1 MANEPE
7 AKRAKFPDEQESPS
21 IEREAK
27 EVTLTKIHSILGD
40 EFTKPTPLVE
50 VYIGSV
56 TDNRHLSELVPALSR
71 ILPIGDLQHLKRVNR
86 DGTIMLAPVDKLLE
100 QLPAVQGQDE
110 QQEGTIES
118 RLAQFLRSE
127 GLDSA
132 VVDGLCKKLKVV
144 SVPAMQP
151 LLRWQYETANQL
163 WPCKF
168 HPNRHTEA
176 LYTDTLFGGQEVSG
190 HRRLMDICLQLA
202 ANFDNRPFGVC
213 VNPQLGARIAA
224 IASGRSE
231 QHPIWHCPMV
241 LIDMVAVS
249 QNGGIWHRKPDA
261 ERGCKDYNA
270 LRDDGFHY
278 GGIDTQAERFIR
290 ERYGNAVCLGA
301 EPIRTGTLQRPESL
315 DGGGVSVP
323 VDNLAKYG
331 PYLCTGYDVYL
342 THEPCIMCAM
352 ALVHSRVRRV
362 FYHHPTPRGALG
374 TLTKLHTVK
383 DLNHHY
389 EVFRIA

>member
-1 MANEPE
+1 MSNEPPE
-7 AKRAKFPDEQESPS
+7 AKRTKLSEEQQEPI
-21 IEREAK
+21 IERN
-27 EVTLTKIHSILGD
+27 EVTLARIQSILGD

-50 VYIGSV
+50 VYVGSV
-56 TDNRHLSELVPALSR
+56 IENRQLSQLVPALSR

-86 DGTIMLAPVDKLLE
+86 DGTIILAPVDKLLQ
-100 QLPAVQGQDE
+100 QLATLSEKDDQADSSVEVGL
-110 QQEGTIES
+110 S
-118 RLAQFLRSE
+118 KFLRSE
-127 GLDSA
+127 GLEPA
-132 VVDGLCKKLKVV
+132 VIDGLCEKLKIV

-151 LLRWQYETANQL
+151 LLRWQYEKANRL

-168 HPNRHTEA
+168 HPNRHNEA
-176 LYTDTLFGGQEVSG
+176 LYTDTLFGPQEATI
-190 HRRLMDICLQLA
+190 HRRLMEICLQLSKQ
-202 ANFDNRPFGVC
+202 FEDRPFGVC

-224 IASGRSE
+224 IGAGRSD

-249 QNGGIWHRKPDA
+249 QNGGIWHRKTD
-261 ERGCKDYNA
+261 EGCKDMLESSV
-270 LRDDGFHY
+270 LREDGFNY
-278 GGIDTQAERFIR
+278 GGIDPKFERFIR
-290 ERYGNAVCLGA
+290 DRYGEMVCLGA
-301 EPIRTGTLQRPESL
+301 EPARTGTSNRSIPL
-315 DGGGVSVP
+315 DASVP
-323 VDNLAKYG
+323 VPEDNLAKYG

-362 FYHHPTPRGALG
+362 FYHHPTVRGALG

-389 EVFRIA
+389 EVFRIV